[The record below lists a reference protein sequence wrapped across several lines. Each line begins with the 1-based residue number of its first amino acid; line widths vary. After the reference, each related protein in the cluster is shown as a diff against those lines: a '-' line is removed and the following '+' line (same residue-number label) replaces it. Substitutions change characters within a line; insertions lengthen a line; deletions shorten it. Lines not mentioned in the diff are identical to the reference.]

1 LCYQTATW
9 NPAICDYDV
18 TGTAPSVSVFST
30 LGTINIADFT
40 DLSAVGTPT
49 GGTYTWSPTAS
60 LNPTTGP
67 NVTATPS
74 TTTTYTVTYDIGNN
88 CTAIATTTIIVNAIT
103 LAVNSATI
111 CSGSSTTL
119 TATPS
124 ITGGS
129 YLWSPG
135 GQTTQSITVSPGS
148 NAIYTCVY
156 TLNGVATSPATG
168 LITVNQTPT
177 VTVNSPT
184 ICSGSNATLTA
195 SGNPGGGSY
204 LWSNGATTASITVSP
219 SASASYSVTYTSNTC
234 TASATSNITVN
245 PIPTVSIS
253 PSTICAGQSTTV
265 TATPSPGGGTYTWN
279 NAQTTNAITVSP
291 SLTTTY
297 TVLYSLNGCITTGT
311 SIVTVNPIP
320 TVNVSSESICSGETA
335 TITATP
341 NPVGGT
347 YSWANNSST
356 TNSITVSPTATTI
369 YAVTYSLN
377 GCNSPAASGTV
388 TVNAIPT
395 VTVNSPSICEGQSAT
410 LTATPS
416 VAGGTYLWA
425 PNGQT
430 TNSIT
435 VTPAATSSYSVVY
448 SLNGCQSASV
458 TSTVTINPIPTVS
471 FVADQLVGCAP
482 LTVNLTNT
490 SGTPSNCSWSL
501 GNGQVLS
508 GCSTEYTFYQGGCY
522 DISLTT
528 TENGCSNTLTL
539 NDYICVENPPVA
551 SFTTNTNVF
560 TEPIQTVSFV
570 NNTVGATTYSWEFGD
585 TQSST
590 IENPIHTYSNIT
602 SGYIITLTASS
613 TLGCV
618 DTYDLTIQ
626 YQEDEIFY
634 IPNSFTPDGDNFNQT
649 FKPIFTTGFD
659 PYNFEMIIYSRWG
672 EIVFE
677 THDANMGW
685 DGSYGTDGRD
695 VQDGSYTYKII
706 YKNPQKDERTIVVGH
721 VSLVR

>member
-1 LCYQTATW
+1 
-9 NPAICDYDV
+9 V
-18 TGTAPSVSVFST
+18 
-30 LGTINIADFT
+30 
-40 DLSAVGTPT
+40 
-49 GGTYTWSPTAS
+49 GGTYT
-60 LNPTTGP
+60 
-67 NVTATPS
+67 
-74 TTTTYTVTYDIGNN
+74 
-88 CTAIATTTIIVNAIT
+88 
-103 LAVNSATI
+103 
-111 CSGSSTTL
+111 
-119 TATPS
+119 
-124 ITGGS
+124 
-129 YLWSPG
+129 
-135 GQTTQSITVSPGS
+135 
-148 NAIYTCVY
+148 
-156 TLNGVATSPATG
+156 
-168 LITVNQTPT
+168 
-177 VTVNSPT
+177 
-184 ICSGSNATLTA
+184 
-195 SGNPGGGSY
+195 
-204 LWSNGATTASITVSP
+204 
-219 SASASYSVTYTSNTC
+219 
-234 TASATSNITVN
+234 
-245 PIPTVSIS
+245 
-253 PSTICAGQSTTV
+253 
-265 TATPSPGGGTYTWN
+265 
-279 NAQTTNAITVSP
+279 
-291 SLTTTY
+291 
-297 TVLYSLNGCITTGT
+297 
-311 SIVTVNPIP
+311 
-320 TVNVSSESICSGETA
+320 
-335 TITATP
+335 
-341 NPVGGT
+341 
-347 YSWANNSST
+347 WANNSST
-356 TNSITVSPTATTI
+356 TNSITISPTATTI

-377 GCNSPAASGTV
+377 GCNSQSASGTV

-395 VTVNSPSICEGQSAT
+395 VVVNSPSICEGQSAT

-435 VTPAATSSYSVVY
+435 VTPASTSSYSVVY

-458 TSTVTINPIPTVS
+458 TSTVTINPIPTVT

-602 SGYIITLTASS
+602 SGYTITLTATSA
-613 TLGCV
+613 LGCV

-659 PYNFEMIIYSRWG
+659 SYNFEMIIYSRWG